1 MTGRQSFPFLMAAG
15 LLVVLALVGCS
26 TAALSGLDATNKF
39 TCAAPDGV
47 SCMSTA
53 GVYANAQVGNL
64 PGMKKDPT
72 KPQFKNGS
80 GPEAPGSSSGG
91 IAPSASQ
98 PNVEYTTPGPL
109 PTAQAAAPQNL
120 LRASPAWMNAPTTGT
135 PLRSPERILRVWI
148 RPFEDA
154 DGDLH
159 DQRYVYVTVNRGVWS
174 IDAANDAI
182 KSQYRTVRLMSKPD
196 PSDRADSQ
204 GNGNAPSRMPPPPV
218 SVPGLGSNSPSQQ

>member
-15 LLVVLALVGCS
+15 LLVVLALAGCS

-72 KPQFKNGS
+72 KPQFKDGS
-80 GPEAPGSSSGG
+80 GPPDQRPTTGAATPFG
-91 IAPSASQ
+91 SQ

-120 LRASPAWMNAPTTGT
+120 NRASPAWMNAPTTGT
-135 PLRSPERILRVWI
+135 PLRSPERILRLWI

-196 PSDRADSQ
+196 ASDRGDAQ
-204 GNGNAPSRMPPPPV
+204 GNGTSPSRSVPPV
-218 SVPGLGSNSPSQQ
+218 SVPGLGSNSPTQQ

>member
-1 MTGRQSFPFLMAAG
+1 MTGRQSFPLLLAAAVA
-15 LLVVLALVGCS
+15 VVFALSGCS

-47 SCMSTA
+47 SCMATS

-64 PGMKKDPT
+64 PGMKVDPT
-72 KPQFKNGS
+72 KSHFQDGS
-80 GPEAPGSSSGG
+80 V
-91 IAPSASQ
+91 APSATPSATAPVPSGSQ
-98 PNVEYTTPGPL
+98 PNVEYTTPSPL

-120 LRASPAWMNAPTTGT
+120 FRASPAWMNAPTTGT

-159 DQRYVYVTVNRGVWS
+159 DQRYIYVTVNRGVWS

-182 KSQYRTVRLMSKPD
+182 KSQYRTVRLMSRPD
-196 PSDRADSQ
+196 PADRSDAQ
-204 GNGNAPSRMPPPPV
+204 GNTPSPSRSMPPP
-218 SVPGLGSNSPSQQ
+218 SLAPGLSNSPSSSQ